1 MSIIV
6 GFDLGTNSLG
16 VSVRNTALGD
26 NIKDQL
32 EYYSVDIFD
41 SGVGNNKS
49 GEYSYA
55 AERSKGVRQRR
66 LYDVRR
72 RRRWET
78 LKYLIKF
85 GYCPLSMNELKA
97 WMTYKK
103 REGLFREY
111 PINNKE
117 FMNWIRLDFDG
128 DGKTDCTPYKLRY
141 DLVNRHFD
149 FKDKTECYRFGRAIF
164 HICQHRGFKSS
175 KGETLSGQG
184 DENEQDL
191 LKDMEK
197 SEQEKFDKLKSFMDE
212 KNCKTVGEALH
223 LLECTGLRVRNSGYQ
238 VVRSKLKEEITEIFN
253 YQEGLDIQSDFY
265 KHLVSE
271 DKHVGCIFFKN
282 QLRSQKGLIGHC
294 TMEPTKPRCPISHPD
309 FEKYRAF
316 SFIANIKVRKTTD
329 DEWHP
334 LDLETK
340 EYIYDTCFLAFVS
353 SDFEF
358 KRIRDALVKKLG
370 LDLNYEPNRKGTI
383 NYSDRQ
389 NVAGC
394 PVSAR
399 LKKLLGDDWEAHIIP
414 GTKERNSQSK
424 EAPHRHVVTYS
435 AEDIWHYCF
444 ANDEKEDIEYYGINT
459 LKFDDDKIKQ
469 LIALWSS
476 IKQGY
481 GMLSRKAIRN
491 ITRMLQYGF
500 DNKDAI
506 LLAKIPDIVGLDKWE
521 RNEANVREILTE
533 YTEKLKE
540 DYIRERT
547 LCNITNIL
555 IANYKAIEQN
565 IFAYKDVEYQ
575 LDASDLKD
583 VDNTIIDYFGEKTWS
598 QMSAD
603 EQEPII
609 EEVRKR
615 YQTFFSKSKRE
626 FCKNKPLADYFSNFL
641 ATHIPN
647 FNHDLLKK
655 LYHPSMAEFPTGTR
669 DQKTPGEYRLGSP
682 KLGGIRNPV
691 ALRTLHILQKKVNA
705 MLDRHMIDP
714 ETTRIVIE
722 TTREI
727 NDANM
732 RWAIERYQNKRK
744 EENKAIE
751 DLLSEFFPKG
761 DISHENY
768 DKANSF
774 MTQGCS
780 KDNPDEIDSEY
791 LYGDNMLF
799 PFTGKKEKV
808 DADRQRLILK
818 YKLWKQ
824 QNGVCLYTG
833 KRISFS
839 SLFDENSKYDIEHT
853 LPRSKSFD
861 DSQANLTVCDYYY
874 NRSIK
879 GNKLPTQLAN
889 YGEDAIINGVK
900 YTAIKP
906 RLAAWEKKVEN
917 LKERVDYWKAQSR
930 KAQDKSR
937 KDDCIRQRHLW
948 QMEYDFWKDK
958 LIRFKMKEIP
968 QGFRHRQI
976 SDTGTIS
983 RYAVLYLKT
992 IFHSVDVQKG
1002 EVTATFRKILG
1013 LQGIEAK
1020 KDRSL
1025 HSHHAIDAAVLT
1037 MIPVAAKREK
1047 MLKLFYER
1055 EEAVKGTYDYERLSN
1070 ELALEIESC
1079 HFGNQPEKIADLIN
1093 QNILINQIKKE
1104 KVLIPSSRFWRARGK
1119 KVLFKQKD
1127 GNMQL
1132 RVKKGDSIRASLH
1145 QDTIYGAIM
1154 YPMKEEK
1161 NDKPIVQDSHFV
1173 YEENAVPQM
1182 VSRIPVNKLT
1192 SLESL
1197 DAIVDYSLREYIKKQ
1212 IERRMAKG
1220 KSFNAARD
1228 EGLWLL
1234 DKNGEEIKTSK
1245 KGKTINPI
1253 RHIRCFVKAGRGYLT
1268 YDKALQLKKHT
1279 HMSEKHLVNITDRK
1293 HRNIAY
1299 VINEDNCVM
1308 LLYSAVIRGKL
1319 KRAARIL
1326 NAMEV
1331 AELKRNNHHIK
1342 HLSDIAN
1349 EPYYQTFS
1357 KNNDEYTYYASLI
1370 PGTRVLRWETNY
1382 EELLEMTHE
1391 ELSKRLFVV
1400 KKFNNTGTTE
1410 QPKYRIYLQSHL
1422 EAEENLKA
1430 YSPRDFSFLIE
1441 GVDFEINTLGE
1452 LTFSDHL

>member
-26 NIKDQL
+26 NIKEQL

-55 AERSKGVRQRR
+55 AERSKGIRQRR

-78 LKYLIKF
+78 LKYLIKY
-85 GYCPLSMNELKA
+85 GYCPLSMDELKA
-97 WMTYKK
+97 WMTYRKS
-103 REGLFREY
+103 EGLFRKY

-128 DGKTDCTPYKLRY
+128 NGKTDCTPYKLRY
-141 DLVNRHFD
+141 DLVNRQFD
-149 FKDKTECYRFGRAIF
+149 FTDKTECYRFGRAIF

-175 KGETLSGQG
+175 KGETLLGQG
-184 DENEQDL
+184 DETEQDL
-191 LKDMEK
+191 AKEMEK
-197 SEQEKFDKLKSFMDE
+197 SEHEKFDKLKSFMDE
-212 KNCKTVGEALH
+212 NNCKTVGEALH
-223 LLECTGLRVRNSGYQ
+223 LLERTGMRIRNSEYQ
-238 VVRSKLKEEITEIFN
+238 AVRSKLKEEIKDIFN
-253 YQEGLDIQSDFY
+253 YQDGLDIQSDFY
-265 KHLVSE
+265 THLISE
-271 DKHVGCIFFKN
+271 DKHVGCIFYKN

-294 TMEPTKPRCPISHPD
+294 TMETTKPRCPISHPD

-316 SFIANIKVRKTTD
+316 SFIANIKIRETTD
-329 DEWHP
+329 EEWHP

-340 EYIYDTCFLAFVS
+340 RYVYDTCFLSFVS
-353 SDFEF
+353 PDFEF

-370 LDLNYEPNRKGTI
+370 HAFSYEPNKKGTI
-383 NYSDRQ
+383 NYSDKQ

-399 LKKLLGDDWEAHIIP
+399 LKKLLGEDWETHIIQ
-414 GTKERNSQSK
+414 GIKERNSQSK
-424 EAPHRHVVTYS
+424 KTPQRHVVTYS

-444 ANDEKEDIEYYGINT
+444 TTDEKEDIENFGRNT

-491 ITRMLQYGF
+491 ITRMLLYGL

-506 LLAKIPDIVGLDKWE
+506 ILAKIPDIVGLEKWE
-521 RNEANVREILTE
+521 RNEDNVRDILSE
-533 YTEKLKE
+533 YNTKLNA
-540 DYIRERT
+540 DYSRERT
-547 LCNITNIL
+547 LCNITNTL

-565 IFAYKDVEYQ
+565 VFAYKDVEYQ
-575 LDASDLKD
+575 LDASDIKD
-583 VDNTIIDYFGEKTWS
+583 VDNAVVDYFGEDTWS

-615 YQTFFSKSKRE
+615 YQTFFSTSKRE
-626 FCKNKPLADYFSNFL
+626 FCKNKPLADYFSSFL
-641 ATHIPN
+641 ATRIPN
-647 FNHDLLKK
+647 FNQDLLKK
-655 LYHPSMAEFPTGTR
+655 LYHPSMAEFPTGEL
-669 DQKTPGEYRLGSP
+669 DKKDSNECRLGSP
-682 KLGGIRNPV
+682 KLGGIKNPV
-691 ALRTLHILQKKVNA
+691 ALRTLHVLRKKVNA

-714 ETTRIVIE
+714 ETTRVVIE

-732 RWAIERYQNKRK
+732 RWAIEQYQNKRK

-761 DISHENY
+761 DISDENY

-780 KDNPDEIDSEY
+780 KDNPDEIDSDY
-791 LYGDNMLF
+791 LYGDSMLF

-808 DADRQRLILK
+808 DADRQRLVLK

-824 QNGVCLYTG
+824 QYGICLYTG

-839 SLFDENSKYDIEHT
+839 SLFDDNKYDIEHT

-861 DSQANLTVCDYYY
+861 DSQANLTVCDYYF

-889 YGEDAIINGVK
+889 YEEDAIINGVK

-906 RLAAWEKKVEN
+906 RLAAWEKKVES
-917 LKERVDYWKAQSR
+917 LKDRVDYWKAQSR
-930 KAQDKSR
+930 KAQDKNR

-958 LIRFKMKEIP
+958 LMRFKMKEIP

-1013 LQGIEAK
+1013 LQGIEEK

-1055 EEAVKGTYDYERLSN
+1055 EESVKGTYDYERLTN
-1070 ELALEIESC
+1070 ELALEIDSC
-1079 HFGNQPEKIADLIN
+1079 NFGNQPEKIADIIN
-1093 QNILINQIKKE
+1093 KNILINQIKKE
-1104 KVLIPSSRFWRARGK
+1104 KTLIPSSKVWRARGK

-1127 GNMQL
+1127 G
-1132 RVKKGDSIRASLH
+1132 RSFYRTKKGDSIRASLH
-1145 QDTIYGAIM
+1145 LDTIYGAIM
-1154 YPMKEEK
+1154 YPMKDETTK
-1161 NDKPIVQDSHFV
+1161 KPIVQEGHFV
-1173 YEENAVPQM
+1173 YDENAVPKM

-1197 DAIVDYSLREYIKKQ
+1197 DAIVDYSLREDIKKQ

-1234 DKNGEEIKTSK
+1234 DNNGHEIKVDK
-1245 KGKTINPI
+1245 YGKNINPI

-1268 YDKALQLKKHT
+1268 HDKALQLKKHT
-1279 HMSEKHLVNITDRK
+1279 HVSEKNLVNITDRR
-1293 HRNIAY
+1293 HRNIVY
-1299 VINEDNCVM
+1299 VVNEDNCVM
-1308 LLYSAVIRGKL
+1308 LLYSAVVRGKL

-1326 NAMEV
+1326 NALEV
-1331 AELKRNNHHIK
+1331 AELKRNNPHLK

-1349 EPYYQTFS
+1349 EPYYQTIT
-1357 KNNDEYTYYASLI
+1357 KNKEEYTYYASLI
-1370 PGTRVLRWETNY
+1370 PGTRVLRWENNY

-1400 KKFNNTGTTE
+1400 RNFNNKGTTV
-1410 QPKYRIYLQSHL
+1410 QPKYTIYLQSHI
-1422 EAEENLKA
+1422 EAEENNQTVV
-1430 YSPRDFSFLIE
+1430 PQDFNYLIE
-1441 GVDFEINTLGE
+1441 GYDFEINNLGE
-1452 LTFSDHL
+1452 LSFSDCL